1 MKLPPNIL
9 TFDKDKEDYDYD
21 VQPTLPPSLPN
32 LKIIPFLPSDAL
44 DAKKKMDDKKRYP
57 ILDERVTDA
66 NIYTFTNLFSP
77 PIETEGGFVPKEP
90 PLLDNFYD
98 TYHTTGIEAN
108 AVTAITVSPITKQNE
123 PKEDSCLS
131 EGLKIRHGEAVTSK
145 NVCVV
150 CVCYYGDIVCQDP
163 QCPPLQKGCRQTTI
177 LDRTT
182 CCPRIICSEEDSNL
196 VLDHLEITSNPKD
209 VITVADGIVSQ
220 DPFKNVIRT
229 EPAPNLQTLIG
240 DLPDYIR
247 RNSPTTT
254 DPTLSINQESTTRK
268 SWSSPKPDELSL
280 DKVLQLLLINDE
292 EKTTIT
298 YPNITGTST
307 EVNNRNTTKEN
318 ADNITENVIKDN
330 GGGVGPLKLA
340 GCNIYG
346 RMYRVGR
353 IISELSG
360 PCLECKCTEIGVQ
373 CTKLC

>member
-1 MKLPPNIL
+1 MWSNYFVLVL
-9 TFDKDKEDYDYD
+9 
-21 VQPTLPPSLPN
+21 
-32 LKIIPFLPSDAL
+32 
-44 DAKKKMDDKKRYP
+44 
-57 ILDERVTDA
+57 
-66 NIYTFTNLFSP
+66 
-77 PIETEGGFVPKEP
+77 GGFVPKEP

-182 CCPRIICSEEDSNL
+182 CCPRIICSNYFFFNYCRISVTKYFVVGEEDSNL

>member
-209 VITVADGIVSQ
+209 VITVADGI
-220 DPFKNVIRT
+220 ILLT